1 MGRFLEYWKM
11 AYFNIRMNKV
21 RAFLTMLGIIIGI
34 ASVVGI
40 LSIGTG
46 FSNWVSGSLNGIVG
60 SNFTVYSNGS
70 ERIPKYVL
78 DALVKKY
85 PEITGYSESMG
96 ANGTTLDLKKK
107 EVEVILSGGRPII
120 QESNTAELLYGR
132 LYDEHDYEESSGVC
146 VIDTYAAKKLF
157 GFEDATGKIVS
168 VDAYGRELN
177 LKVIGVRK
185 SSKSEDNSNNYNDKN
200 VSSDGEESAIVVG
213 VFEDSKLNFDVPATY
228 IYSVFGLDADQY
240 YQATVFVDEPAHVA
254 EASRK
259 GRRYI
264 EAVMDK
270 RGEDAISVMEFTSLV
285 SSLTKILGGITA
297 FVMLVAAISLFVGG
311 VGVMNIMLV
320 SVTERTREIGI
331 RKSLGARTSSILWQF
346 LIESGLISLT
356 GGIIGI
362 IIGYAF
368 SSLACLIAHLVKNSI
383 TLKPDFNVLL
393 ILGVAV
399 FSMGIGIFFGL
410 YPAAKAARMTPIDAL
425 RHK

>member
-11 AYFNIRMNKV
+11 AYFNIRMNKA

-40 LSIGTG
+40 LSIGSG
-46 FSNWVSGSLNGIVG
+46 FSNWVSGSLNGLVG
-60 SNFTVYSNGS
+60 SDFTVYSNGDDD
-70 ERIPKYVL
+70 IPKSVM
-78 DALVKKY
+78 DSLVNKY
-85 PEITGYSESMG
+85 PEITGYSERIS
-96 ANGTTLDLKKK
+96 ARGTAIDTKNK
-107 EVEVILSGGRPII
+107 EVDVTISGGKPII
-120 QESNTAELLYGR
+120 QETNSAELLYGR
-132 LYDEHDYEESSGVC
+132 FFTDSDYEEAEPVC
-146 VIDTYAAKKLF
+146 VIDTYGAKKLF
-157 GFEDATGKIVS
+157 GYEDVNGKTVS

-177 LKVIGVRK
+177 LRVVGVRK
-185 SSKSEDNSNNYNDKN
+185 SNQSEAPDYNEKN
-200 VSSDGEESAIVVG
+200 VSADGEESAIVVG
-213 VFEDSKLNFDVPATY
+213 VFEDPSLQFEVPSSY
-228 IYSVFGLDADQY
+228 IYRTFGLDMDRY
-240 YQATVFVDEPAHVA
+240 YQVTVFVDEPAHVA

-259 GRRYI
+259 SGRYI

-270 RGEDAISVMEFTSLV
+270 RGENAIGVMELTSLV
-285 SSLTKILGGITA
+285 DGLTKVLGGITA

-346 LIESGLISLT
+346 LIESGMISLT
-356 GGIIGI
+356 GGIIGT

-368 SSLACLIAHLVKNSI
+368 SSLACVIVHLVKNTISI
-383 TLKPDFNVLL
+383 KPDFNILL

-410 YPAAKAARMTPIDAL
+410 YPAGKAARMTPIDAL
-425 RHK
+425 RS

>member
-11 AYFNIRMNKV
+11 AYFNIRMNKA

-40 LSIGTG
+40 LSIGSG
-46 FSNWVSGSLNGIVG
+46 FSNWVSGSLNGLVG
-60 SNFTVYSNGS
+60 SDFTVYSNGDDD
-70 ERIPKYVL
+70 IPKSVM
-78 DALVKKY
+78 DSLVNKY
-85 PEITGYSESMG
+85 PEITGYSERIS
-96 ANGTTLDLKKK
+96 ARGTAIDTKNK
-107 EVEVILSGGRPII
+107 EVDVTISGGKPII
-120 QESNTAELLYGR
+120 QETNSAELLYGR
-132 LYDEHDYEESSGVC
+132 FFTDSDYEEAEPVC
-146 VIDTYAAKKLF
+146 VIDTYGAKKLF
-157 GFEDATGKIVS
+157 GYEDVTGKTVS

-177 LKVIGVRK
+177 LRVVGVRK
-185 SSKSEDNSNNYNDKN
+185 SNQSEAPDYNEKN
-200 VSSDGEESAIVVG
+200 VSADGEESAIVVG
-213 VFEDSKLNFDVPATY
+213 VFEDPSLQFEVPSSY
-228 IYSVFGLDADQY
+228 IYRTFGLDMDRY
-240 YQATVFVDEPAHVA
+240 YQVTVFVDEPAHVA

-259 GRRYI
+259 SGRYI

-270 RGEDAISVMEFTSLV
+270 RGENAIGVMELTSLV
-285 SSLTKILGGITA
+285 DGLTKVLGGITA

-346 LIESGLISLT
+346 LIESGMISLT
-356 GGIIGI
+356 GGIIGT

-368 SSLACLIAHLVKNSI
+368 SSLACVIVHLVKNTISI
-383 TLKPDFNVLL
+383 KPDFNILL

-410 YPAAKAARMTPIDAL
+410 YPAGKAARMTPIDAL
-425 RHK
+425 RS

>member
-60 SNFTVYSNGS
+60 SNFTVYANGT
-70 ERIPKYVL
+70 ELIPKSAL

-85 PEITGYSESMG
+85 PEITGYSESIG
-96 ANGTTLDLKKK
+96 ANGTTLDIKKK
-107 EVEVILSGGRPII
+107 DTAVTLNGGAPRM
-120 QESNTAELLYGR
+120 QDSNTNELLYGR
-132 LYDEHDYEESSGVC
+132 LFDQRDYEEGAAVC

-157 GFEDATGKIVS
+157 GFEDVTGKIITL
-168 VDAYGRELN
+168 DAYGKELN
-177 LKVIGVRK
+177 VKVIGVRK
-185 SSKSEDNSNNYNDKN
+185 SSRSEDSDYKDKN
-200 VSSDGEESAIVVG
+200 VGDDGEESGLIVV
-213 VFEDSKLNFDVPATY
+213 VFEESALRLDVPSTY
-228 IYSVFGLDADQY
+228 IYRAFGLDADMY
-240 YQATVFVDEPAHVA
+240 YQADVYVDEPANVA

-259 GRRYI
+259 ARRYL

-270 RGEDAISVMEFTSLV
+270 RGEDAIGIMEFTSLV
-285 SSLTKILGGITA
+285 DILTKILGGITA

-331 RKSLGARTSSILWQF
+331 RKSLGARTSSIMWQF

-356 GGIIGI
+356 GGIIGTV
-362 IIGYAF
+362 IGYAF
-368 SSLACLIAHLVKNSI
+368 SSLACLIVHLVKKSI
-383 TLKPDFNVLL
+383 TVTPDFNALL
-393 ILGVAV
+393 IIGVAV

>member
-34 ASVVGI
+34 GSVVGI

-46 FSNWVSGSLNGIVG
+46 FSNWVSGSLNGLVG
-60 SNFTVYSNGS
+60 SNFAVYATGS
-70 ERIPKYVL
+70 EKIPKRAVE
-78 DALVKKY
+78 ALVNKY
-85 PEITGYSESMG
+85 PEITGYTEGIG
-96 ANGTTLDLKKK
+96 ATGKTLDAKNK
-107 EVEVILSGGRPII
+107 ETEVKLSGGKPSM
-120 QESNTAELLYGR
+120 QDTNTNELLYGR
-132 LYDEHDYEESSGVC
+132 LFDQHDYDEGAAVC
-146 VIDTYAAKKLF
+146 VIDTYAADKLF
-157 GFEDATGKIVS
+157 GYEDVTGRIVS

-177 LKVIGVRK
+177 MKVIGVRK
-185 SSKSEDNSNNYNDKN
+185 SGRSEDTSSDNDKN
-200 VSSDGEESAIVVG
+200 VSDDGEESGIVVT
-213 VFEDSKLNFDVPATY
+213 VFEETALGFDVPSTY
-228 IYSVFGLDADQY
+228 IYSVFGLDSDTF
-240 YQATVFVDEPAHVA
+240 YQVTVFVDEPAHVA

-259 GRRYI
+259 GKRYL

-270 RGEDAISVMEFTSLV
+270 RGEGAIEVSELTSLIDG
-285 SSLTKILGGITA
+285 LTKILGGITA

-346 LIESGLISLT
+346 LIESGLISFT
-356 GGIIGI
+356 GGVIGI

-368 SSLACLIAHLVKNSI
+368 SSLACLVAHLIKNSVN
-383 TLKPDFNVLL
+383 LKPDFNVLL

-410 YPAAKAARMTPIDAL
+410 YPAGKAAKMTPIDAL

>member
-40 LSIGTG
+40 LSIGSG
-46 FSNWVSGSLNGIVG
+46 FSNWVSGSLNGLVG
-60 SNFTVYSNGS
+60 SNFTVYANGDGW
-70 ERIPKYVL
+70 IPKSAME
-78 DALVKKY
+78 ALVNKY
-85 PEITGYSESMG
+85 PEITGYSESIG
-96 ANGTTLDLKKK
+96 ANGKTPDTKNKETDVTLY
-107 EVEVILSGGRPII
+107 GGKPSM
-120 QESNTAELLYGR
+120 QDSNTNELLYGR
-132 LYDEHDYEESSGVC
+132 LFDQYDYDEGAAVC

-157 GFEDATGKIVS
+157 GYEDVTGRIVS

-185 SSKSEDNSNNYNDKN
+185 SSKSEDSSYNDKN
-200 VSSDGEESAIVVG
+200 ISADGEESALVVG
-213 VFEDSKLNFDVPATY
+213 VFEETALRFDVPSTY
-228 IYSVFGLDADQY
+228 IYNVFGLDSDLY
-240 YQATVFVDEPAHVA
+240 YQADVFVDEPANVA

-259 GRRYI
+259 SRRYL
-264 EAVMDK
+264 EAVLDK
-270 RGEDAISVMEFTSLV
+270 RGENAIAVMEFTSLV
-285 SSLTKILGGITA
+285 DGLTKVLGGITA

-331 RKSLGARTSSILWQF
+331 RKSLGARTSSIMWQF
-346 LIESGLISLT
+346 LIESGLISFT
-356 GGIIGI
+356 GGVIGT

-368 SSLACLIAHLVKNSI
+368 SALACLIAHLVKNSI
-383 TLKPDFNVLL
+383 NIKPDFNFLL

-399 FSMGIGIFFGL
+399 FSMAIGIFFGL
-410 YPAAKAARMTPIDAL
+410 YPAAKAAKMTPIDAL

>member
-60 SNFTVYSNGS
+60 SNFTVYANGTGW
-70 ERIPKYVL
+70 IPKSAL

-85 PEITGYSESMG
+85 PEITGYSESIG
-96 ANGTTLDLKKK
+96 ANGTTLDIKKK
-107 EVEVILSGGRPII
+107 DTAVTLNGGAPRM
-120 QESNTAELLYGR
+120 QDSNTNELLYGR
-132 LYDEHDYEESSGVC
+132 LFDQHDYEEGAAVC

-157 GFEDATGKIVS
+157 GFEDVTGKIITL
-168 VDAYGRELN
+168 DAYGKELN
-177 LKVIGVRK
+177 VKVIGVRK
-185 SSKSEDNSNNYNDKN
+185 SSRSEDSDYKDKN
-200 VSSDGEESAIVVG
+200 VGDDGEESGLIVV
-213 VFEDSKLNFDVPATY
+213 VFEESALRLDVPSTY
-228 IYSVFGLDADQY
+228 IYRAFGLDADLY
-240 YQATVFVDEPAHVA
+240 YQADVYVDEPANVA

-259 GRRYI
+259 ARRYL

-270 RGEDAISVMEFTSLV
+270 RGEDAISIMEFTSLV
-285 SSLTKILGGITA
+285 DILTKILGGITA

-331 RKSLGARTSSILWQF
+331 RKSLGARTSSIMWQF

-356 GGIIGI
+356 GGIIGTV
-362 IIGYAF
+362 IGYAF
-368 SSLACLIAHLVKNSI
+368 SSLACLIVHLVKKSI
-383 TLKPDFNVLL
+383 TVTPDFNALL
-393 ILGVAV
+393 IIGVAI

-410 YPAAKAARMTPIDAL
+410 YPAAKAAKMTPIDAL

>member
-40 LSIGTG
+40 LSIGKG
-46 FSNWVSGSLNGIVG
+46 FSNWVSGSLSGLIG
-60 SNFTVYSNGS
+60 SNFTVYCTGND
-70 ERIPKYVL
+70 RIPKSAL
-78 DALVKKY
+78 DSMVEKY
-85 PEITGYSESMG
+85 PEITGYSESMS
-96 ANGTTLDLKKK
+96 ARGTATDLKKK
-107 EVEVILSGGRPII
+107 EVEVTLNGGRPIA
-120 QESNTAELLYGR
+120 QDTNVNELLYGR
-132 LYDEHDYEESSGVC
+132 LFDDNDYAEGSAVC

-157 GFEDATGKIVS
+157 GFEDATGKTVTL
-168 VDAYGRELN
+168 DAYGRELN

-185 SSKSEDNSNNYNDKN
+185 SSKSEGSDDYNDKN
-200 VSSDGEESAIVVG
+200 ISADGEESALVVG
-213 VFEDSKLNFDVPATY
+213 VFEDPSLNFDVPTTY
-228 IYSVFGLDADQY
+228 IFNTFGLESDRY
-240 YQATVFVDEPAHVA
+240 YSATVFVDEPANVS

-270 RGEDAISVMEFTSLV
+270 RGEGAIAVMELTSLV
-285 SSLTKILGGITA
+285 SGLSKILGGITA

-356 GGIIGI
+356 GGIIGT
-362 IIGYAF
+362 IIGYIF
-368 SSLACLIAHLVKNSI
+368 SIVACLVAHLIKNSI
-383 TLKPDFNVLL
+383 NMKPDFNALL
-393 ILGVAV
+393 ILGIAV
-399 FSMGIGIFFGL
+399 FSMGIGVFFGL
-410 YPAAKAARMTPIDAL
+410 YPAAKAARMTPIEAL

>member
-11 AYFNIRMNKV
+11 AYFNIRMNKA

-40 LSIGTG
+40 LSIGSG
-46 FSNWVSGSLNGIVG
+46 FSNWVSGSLNGLVG
-60 SNFTVYSNGS
+60 SDFTVYSNGDD
-70 ERIPKYVL
+70 EIPKSVM
-78 DALVKKY
+78 DSLVNKY
-85 PEITGYSESMG
+85 PEITGYSERIS
-96 ANGTTLDLKKK
+96 ARGTAIDTKNK
-107 EVEVILSGGRPII
+107 EVDVTISGGKPII
-120 QESNTAELLYGR
+120 QETNSAELLYGR
-132 LYDEHDYEESSGVC
+132 FFTDSDYEEAEPVC
-146 VIDTYAAKKLF
+146 VIDTYGAKKLF
-157 GFEDATGKIVS
+157 GYEDVTGKTVS

-177 LKVIGVRK
+177 LRVIGVRK
-185 SSKSEDNSNNYNDKN
+185 SNQSEASDYNEKN
-200 VSSDGEESAIVVG
+200 VSADGEESAIVVG
-213 VFEDSKLNFDVPATY
+213 VFEDPSLQFEVPSSY
-228 IYSVFGLDADQY
+228 IYRTFGLDMDRY
-240 YQATVFVDEPAHVA
+240 YQVTVFVDEPAHVA

-259 GRRYI
+259 SGRYI

-270 RGEDAISVMEFTSLV
+270 RGENAIGVMELTSLV
-285 SSLTKILGGITA
+285 DGLTKVLGGITA

-346 LIESGLISLT
+346 LIESGMISLT
-356 GGIIGI
+356 GGIIGT

-368 SSLACLIAHLVKNSI
+368 SSLACVIVHLVKNTISI
-383 TLKPDFNVLL
+383 KPDFNILL

-410 YPAAKAARMTPIDAL
+410 YPAGKAGRMTPIDAL
-425 RHK
+425 RR

>member
-40 LSIGTG
+40 LSIGSG
-46 FSNWVSGSLNGIVG
+46 FSNWVSGSLNGLVG
-60 SNFTVYSNGS
+60 SNFVIYTNGND
-70 ERIPKYVL
+70 RIPKSAL
-78 DALVKKY
+78 DSLVEKY

-96 ANGTTLDLKKK
+96 ARGTTLDLKQK
-107 EVEVILSGGRPII
+107 EIEVTLSGGRPIS
-120 QESNTAELLYGR
+120 QDSNTNELLYGR
-132 LYDEHDYEESSGVC
+132 LYDDHDYEEGSGVC

-157 GFEDATGKIVS
+157 GYEDATGKTIA

-185 SSKSEDNSNNYNDKN
+185 SSKSEDTDYNSKN
-200 VSSDGEESAIVVG
+200 ISADGEESALVVG
-213 VFEDSKLNFDVPATY
+213 VFEDPSLSFDVPSTY
-228 IYSVFGLDADQY
+228 IFNTFGIDTDRY
-240 YQATVFVDEPAHVA
+240 YQVTVFVDEPKNVA

-270 RGEDAISVMEFTSLV
+270 RGEDAVSVMELTSLV
-285 SSLTKILGGITA
+285 DGLTKVLGGITA

-356 GGIIGI
+356 GGIIGTV
-362 IIGYAF
+362 IGYIF
-368 SSLACLIAHLVKNSI
+368 SIVACLVAHLIKNSI
-383 TLKPDFNVLL
+383 NMKPDFNALL
-393 ILGVAV
+393 ILGIAV
-399 FSMGIGIFFGL
+399 FSMGIGVFFGL
-410 YPAAKAARMTPIDAL
+410 YPAAKAARMTPIEAL

>member
-11 AYFNIRMNKV
+11 AYFNIRMNKA

-40 LSIGTG
+40 LSIGSG
-46 FSNWVSGSLNGIVG
+46 FSNWVSGSLNGLVG
-60 SNFTVYSNGS
+60 SDFTVYSNGDD
-70 ERIPKYVL
+70 EIPKSVM
-78 DALVKKY
+78 DSLVNKY
-85 PEITGYSESMG
+85 PEITGYSERIS
-96 ANGTTLDLKKK
+96 ARGTAIDTKNK
-107 EVEVILSGGRPII
+107 EVDVTISGGKPII
-120 QESNTAELLYGR
+120 QETNSAELLYGR
-132 LYDEHDYEESSGVC
+132 FFTDSDYEEAEPVC
-146 VIDTYAAKKLF
+146 VIDTYGAKKLF
-157 GFEDATGKIVS
+157 GYEDVTGKTVS

-177 LKVIGVRK
+177 LRVIGVRK
-185 SSKSEDNSNNYNDKN
+185 SNQSEASDYNEKN
-200 VSSDGEESAIVVG
+200 VSDDGEESAIVVG
-213 VFEDSKLNFDVPATY
+213 VFEDPSLQFEVPSSY
-228 IYSVFGLDADQY
+228 IYRTFGLDMDRY
-240 YQATVFVDEPAHVA
+240 YQVTVFVDEPAHVA

-259 GRRYI
+259 SGRYI

-270 RGEDAISVMEFTSLV
+270 RGENAIGVMELTSLV
-285 SSLTKILGGITA
+285 DGLTKVLGGITA

-346 LIESGLISLT
+346 LIESGMISLT
-356 GGIIGI
+356 GGIIGT

-368 SSLACLIAHLVKNSI
+368 SSLACVIVHLVKNTISI
-383 TLKPDFNVLL
+383 KPDFNILL

-410 YPAAKAARMTPIDAL
+410 YPAGKAARMTPIDAL
-425 RHK
+425 RS

>member
-11 AYFNIRMNKV
+11 AYFNIRMNKA

-40 LSIGTG
+40 LSIGSG
-46 FSNWVSGSLNGIVG
+46 FSNWVSGSLNGLVG
-60 SNFTVYSNGS
+60 SDFTVYSNGDD
-70 ERIPKYVL
+70 EIPKSVM
-78 DALVKKY
+78 DSLVNKY
-85 PEITGYSESMG
+85 PEITGYSERIS
-96 ANGTTLDLKKK
+96 ARGTAIDTKNK
-107 EVEVILSGGRPII
+107 EVDVTISGGKPII
-120 QESNTAELLYGR
+120 QETNSAELLYGR
-132 LYDEHDYEESSGVC
+132 FFTDSDYEEAEPVC
-146 VIDTYAAKKLF
+146 VIDTYGAKKLF
-157 GFEDATGKIVS
+157 GYEDVTGKTVS

-177 LKVIGVRK
+177 LRVIGVRK
-185 SSKSEDNSNNYNDKN
+185 SNQSEASDYNEKN
-200 VSSDGEESAIVVG
+200 VSADGEESAIVVG
-213 VFEDSKLNFDVPATY
+213 VFEDPSLQFEVPSSY
-228 IYSVFGLDADQY
+228 IYRTFGLDMDRY
-240 YQATVFVDEPAHVA
+240 YQVTVFVDEPAHVA

-259 GRRYI
+259 SGRYI

-270 RGEDAISVMEFTSLV
+270 RGENAIGVMELTSLV
-285 SSLTKILGGITA
+285 DGLTKVLGGITA

-346 LIESGLISLT
+346 LIASGMISLT
-356 GGIIGI
+356 GGIIGT

-368 SSLACLIAHLVKNSI
+368 SSLACVIVHLVKNTISI
-383 TLKPDFNVLL
+383 KPDFNILL

-410 YPAAKAARMTPIDAL
+410 YPAGKAARMTPIDAL
-425 RHK
+425 RS